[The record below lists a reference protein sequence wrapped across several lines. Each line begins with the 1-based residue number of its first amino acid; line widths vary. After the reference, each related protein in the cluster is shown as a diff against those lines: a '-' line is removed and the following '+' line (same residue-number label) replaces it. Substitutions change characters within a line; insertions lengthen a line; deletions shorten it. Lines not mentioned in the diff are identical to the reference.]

1 MKHKSSQ
8 ILYAYW
14 NEVRGQRMAPRRFEI
29 EPTRI
34 ASILAETFILERVD
48 GQTYRFRLAGTK
60 ICETFGTEFRGK
72 NFLGLWGREDQL
84 SLERHLA
91 HLTEHSGVGLFSF
104 SGIGTDG
111 RSAEFEAL
119 LLPLVHTRATVDR
132 FLGTIAAVDP
142 PHWLGSVRILETRLL
157 RNETIW
163 PEGRPHALAFRQNQ
177 VPFMPRIRQGRL
189 VKSERRSFRVFDGG
203 LSDAHGDKK

>member
-8 ILYAYW
+8 TLYAYW

-34 ASILAETFILERVD
+34 ASILAETFILERID
-48 GQTYRFRLAGTK
+48 AQTYRFRLAGTK

-72 NFLGLWGREDQL
+72 NFLDLWGREDQL

-91 HLTEHSGVGLFSF
+91 HLTEHSGVGLFSLT
-104 SGIGTDG
+104 GVATDG
-111 RSAEFEAL
+111 RATEFEAL

-132 FLGTIAAVDP
+132 FLGTLAAVDP
-142 PHWLGSVRILETRLL
+142 PHWLGSVRILETRLQ

-163 PEGRPHALAFRQNQ
+163 PEGRPHALAFGRNQ
-177 VPFMPRIRQGRL
+177 APFLPRIRQGRL

-203 LSDAHGDKK
+203 LAETQRNDK